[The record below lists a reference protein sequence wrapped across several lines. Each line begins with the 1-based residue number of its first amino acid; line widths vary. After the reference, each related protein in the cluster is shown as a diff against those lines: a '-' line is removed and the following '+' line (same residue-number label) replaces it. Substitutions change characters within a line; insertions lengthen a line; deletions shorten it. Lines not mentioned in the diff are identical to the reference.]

1 LVKAHGGIRCGAVG
15 SGLAVARL
23 KLVTTRLPKETQ
35 MTQSTTDDNSASTS
49 PKQRPRIGRREIGSF
64 LLLLAINWTFVLLFF
79 GAARPRVTI
88 PYSPNFL
95 AQVRSGNVSTITA
108 QDAAIRGTLKRA
120 IRYPARDKNAKPA
133 TEFSTRVPSFADAK
147 ALDTLLKE
155 KGVVVTAK
163 APPTTPWWQTLLAGL
178 VPTILFF
185 GLWYW
190 VMSRSGSG
198 SMFSFGKTKARKYD
212 STTQS
217 VTFADVAGID
227 EAKQELAEVVDFLRA
242 PEKYRKLGAH
252 IPRGVLLTG
261 SPGTGK
267 TLLARAVAGEARVP
281 FFSMSA
287 SEFVE
292 MIVGVGASRV
302 RDLFVQAKAAAPSII
317 FIDEI
322 DAIGRSR
329 SSGAYGGSNDEREQ
343 TLNQI
348 LTEMDGFDASTGVIV
363 LAATNRPDVLDSALL
378 RPGRFDRRVPVQAPD
393 KDGRGQILRV
403 HTRAVPLAP
412 DVDLDAL
419 AATTAGMVGADL
431 ANLANEAALLAAR
444 RGHEQVTMGDFTDAL
459 EKIELG
465 TARKLLLT
473 PADKRRTAYHEA
485 GHALVGMLTPGADP
499 VRKISIIPRTMSLGV
514 TLSAPDAD
522 RFNYD
527 KQSLVAHIKV
537 ATGGRAAEEVVY
549 GDETTGAE
557 SDIRQATSLARNMVG
572 RFGMSE
578 EIGFLA
584 VLPQDGDGSGLMPG
598 VSEVS
603 ERTRQRIDDE
613 MRRIVSEAH
622 DEAVQLLVDNR
633 ERLDSLAE
641 TLFQA
646 ETLEGPEAYAAA
658 GLQPRGGATPPA
670 QPATLVAS

>member
-1 LVKAHGGIRCGAVG
+1 MNPSK
-15 SGLAVARL
+15 
-23 KLVTTRLPKETQ
+23 
-35 MTQSTTDDNSASTS
+35 TDTD
-49 PKQRPRIGRREIGSF
+49 PQDGQPRKKPQIGRREIGAL
-64 LLLLAINWTFVLLFF
+64 LLLLAINWTFVLLFYS
-79 GAARPRVTI
+79 GAARQRVAI
-88 PYSPNFL
+88 PYSPTFL
-95 AQVRSGNVSTITA
+95 AQVQAGNVSTVTA
-108 QDAAIRGTLKRA
+108 QDAAIQGALKHA
-120 IRYPARDKNAKPA
+120 IRYPARDKNTRPT
-133 TEFSTRVPSFADAK
+133 TEFSTRVPDFADTK
-147 ALDTLLKE
+147 ALDTLLQQ

-163 APPTTPWWQTLLAGL
+163 APPGTPWWETLLAGFG
-178 VPTILFF
+178 PTLLFF
-185 GLWYW
+185 GLWYLI
-190 VMSRSGSG
+190 MRQSGSG
-198 SMFSFGKTKARKYD
+198 SMFSFGKTKARKYEP
-212 STTQS
+212 TTDR

-227 EAKQELAEVVDFLRA
+227 EAKDELAEVVDFLRD

-261 SPGTGK
+261 APGTGK
-267 TLLARAVAGEARVP
+267 TLLARAVAGEAGVP

-302 RDLFVQAKAAAPSII
+302 RDLFAQAKAAAPSII

-329 SSGAYGGSNDEREQ
+329 SSGANSGANDEREQ

-393 KDGRGQILRV
+393 KPGREQILHV
-403 HTRAVPLAP
+403 HTRGLPLAP

-444 RGHEQVTMGDFTDAL
+444 RAHEQVTMGDFGDAL

-465 TARKLLLT
+465 TARKLLIT

-514 TLSAPDAD
+514 TISAPGSD

-527 KQSLVAHIKV
+527 KGSLLAHIKV

-557 SDIRQATSLARNMVG
+557 SDIRQATQLARNIVG
-572 RFGMSE
+572 RFGMSD
-578 EIGFLA
+578 EIGFLS
-584 VLPQDGDGSGLMPG
+584 VLPQDGDGSALMPG

-603 ERTRQRIDDE
+603 EGTRQRIDDE
-613 MRRIVSEAH
+613 MRRIVGEAH
-622 DEAVQLLVDNR
+622 DEAVQLLADNR
-633 ERLDSLAE
+633 ESLDSLAE
-641 TLFQA
+641 ALYKA
-646 ETLEGPEAYAAA
+646 ETLDGPDAYAAA
-658 GLQPRGGATPPA
+658 GLEPSDAATPPA
-670 QPATLVAS
+670 EPTTLAA

>member
-1 LVKAHGGIRCGAVG
+1 MKP
-15 SGLAVARL
+15 S
-23 KLVTTRLPKETQ
+23 ETNENPQ
-35 MTQSTTDDNSASTS
+35 PN
-49 PKQRPRIGRREIGSF
+49 KRPQIGRREIGAF
-64 LLLLAINWTFVLLFF
+64 LLLLALNWTLVLLLF
-79 GAARPRVTI
+79 GASARQRVTI
-88 PYSPNFL
+88 PYSPTFL
-95 AQVRSGNVSTITA
+95 AQVQAGNVSTVTA
-108 QDAAIRGTLKRA
+108 QDAAIQGTLKHA
-120 IRYPARDKNAKPA
+120 IRYPARDKNATPA
-133 TEFSTRVPSFADAK
+133 TEFSTRVPAFADTK
-147 ALDTLLKE
+147 ALDTLLQE
-155 KGVVVTAK
+155 KGVVITAK
-163 APPTTPWWQTLLAGL
+163 APPGTPFWQTLLAGFL
-178 VPTILFF
+178 PTLLFF

-190 VMSRSGSG
+190 IMRRSGSG
-198 SMFSFGKTKARKYD
+198 SMFGFGSSKAKKYEPT
-212 STTQS
+212 SER

-227 EAKQELAEVVDFLRA
+227 EAKEELAEVVDFLRN
-242 PEKYRKLGAH
+242 PDKYRKLGAH

-267 TLLARAVAGEARVP
+267 TLLARAVAGEAGVP

-302 RDLFVQAKAAAPSII
+302 RDLFAQAKAAAPSIV

-322 DAIGRSR
+322 DSIGRSR
-329 SSGAYGGSNDEREQ
+329 SSAAYSGANDEREQ

-393 KDGRGQILRV
+393 KDGRAQILRV
-403 HTRAVPLAP
+403 HTRDVPLAQ

-444 RGHEQVTMGDFTDAL
+444 RTHEQVAMADFTDSL

-514 TLSAPDAD
+514 TISAPGSD

-527 KQSLVAHIKV
+527 KQSLLAHIKV

-557 SDIRQATSLARNMVG
+557 SDIRQATQLARNMVG
-572 RFGMSE
+572 RFGMSDA
-578 EIGFLA
+578 IGFLS
-584 VLPQDGDGSGLMPG
+584 VLPQDGDGSALMPG

-613 MRRIVSEAH
+613 MRRIVGEAH

-641 TLFQA
+641 ALFKA
-646 ETLEGPEAYAAA
+646 ETLEGPDAYAAA
-658 GLQPRGGATPPA
+658 GLATTPDEAAPA
-670 QPATLVAS
+670 EPATVGAS

>member
-1 LVKAHGGIRCGAVG
+1 MNPSPTDAHQQHDEP
-15 SGLAVARL
+15 SN
-23 KLVTTRLPKETQ
+23 KKPQ
-35 MTQSTTDDNSASTS
+35 
-49 PKQRPRIGRREIGSF
+49 IGRREIGAV
-64 LLLLAINWTFVLLFF
+64 LLLLAINWTFVLLFSSE
-79 GAARPRVTI
+79 AARQRVAI
-88 PYSPNFL
+88 PYSPTFL
-95 AQVRSGNVSTITA
+95 AQVRARNVSTVTA
-108 QDAAIRGTLKRA
+108 QDAAIQGTLEHA
-120 IRYPARDKNAKPA
+120 IRYPARDKNARPT
-133 TEFSTRVPSFADAK
+133 TEFSTRVPDFADTK
-147 ALDTLLKE
+147 ALDTLLQE
-155 KGVVVTAK
+155 KGVVVRAK
-163 APPTTPWWQTLLAGL
+163 APPGTPWWETLLAGFG
-178 VPTILFF
+178 PTILFF
-185 GLWYW
+185 GLWYL
-190 VMSRSGSG
+190 VMRRSGSG
-198 SMFSFGKTKARKYD
+198 SMFSFGNSKAKKYEP
-212 STTQS
+212 TTER

-227 EAKQELAEVVDFLRA
+227 EAKEELAEVVDFLRD
-242 PEKYRKLGAH
+242 PDKYRKLGAH

-261 SPGTGK
+261 APGTGK
-267 TLLARAVAGEARVP
+267 TLLARAVAGEAGVA

-302 RDLFVQAKAAAPSII
+302 RDLFAQAKAAAPSIV

-329 SSGAYGGSNDEREQ
+329 SSGAYSGANDEREQ

-393 KDGRGQILRV
+393 KNGREQILRV
-403 HTRAVPLAP
+403 HTRGLPLAP

-444 RGHEQVTMGDFTDAL
+444 RAHERVTMGDFSDAL

-465 TARKLLLT
+465 TARKLVLT

-514 TLSAPDAD
+514 TISAPGSD

-527 KQSLVAHIKV
+527 KQSLLAHIKV

-557 SDIRQATSLARNMVG
+557 SDIRQATQLARNMVG
-572 RFGMSE
+572 RFGMSD
-578 EIGFLA
+578 EIGFLS
-584 VLPQDGDGSGLMPG
+584 VLPQDGGGSALMPG

-603 ERTRQRIDDE
+603 ERTRQRVDDE
-613 MRRIVSEAH
+613 MRRIVGEAH
-622 DEAVQLLVDNR
+622 DEAVQLLADHR
-633 ERLDSLAE
+633 ESLDSLAE
-641 TLFQA
+641 ALYKA

-658 GLQPRGGATPPA
+658 GLGPSDAATPPA
-670 QPATLVAS
+670 EPATLVAH

>member
-1 LVKAHGGIRCGAVG
+1 MNP
-15 SGLAVARL
+15 S
-23 KLVTTRLPKETQ
+23 P
-35 MTQSTTDDNSASTS
+35 TDDN
-49 PKQRPRIGRREIGSF
+49 PNKKPQIGRREIGAL
-64 LLLLAINWTFVLLFF
+64 LLLLAINWVSVLAFY
-79 GAARPRVTI
+79 GTAAAQRVAI
-88 PYSPNFL
+88 PYSPTFL
-95 AQVRSGNVSTITA
+95 AQVQAGNVSTVTA
-108 QDAAIRGTLKRA
+108 QDAAIQGTLKHA
-120 IRYPARDKNAKPA
+120 IRYPARDKNATRTA
-133 TEFSTRVPSFADAK
+133 EFSTRVPDFADTQ
-147 ALDTLLKE
+147 ALDALLQE
-155 KGVVVTAK
+155 KGVVVTAQ
-163 APPTTPWWQTLLAGL
+163 APPGTPWWETLLAGFG
-178 VPTILFF
+178 PTILFF
-185 GLWYW
+185 GIWYW
-190 VMSRSGSG
+190 VMKRSGSG
-198 SMFSFGKTKARKYD
+198 SMFSFGASKAKKYEP
-212 STTQS
+212 TTER

-227 EAKQELAEVVDFLRA
+227 EAKEELTEVVDFLRN
-242 PEKYRKLGAH
+242 PDKYRKLGAR

-261 SPGTGK
+261 APGTGK
-267 TLLARAVAGEARVP
+267 TLLAKAVAGEAGVP

-302 RDLFVQAKAAAPSII
+302 RDLFAQAKAAAPSII

-329 SSGAYGGSNDEREQ
+329 SSGSYGGGNDEREQ

-393 KDGRGQILRV
+393 KDGRKQILFV
-403 HTRAVPLAP
+403 HTRNVPLAP

-419 AATTAGMVGADL
+419 ASTTAGMVGADL

-444 RGHEQVTMGDFTDAL
+444 RKHDQVTMGDFSDAL

-465 TARKLLLT
+465 TARKLLVT
-473 PADKRRTAYHEA
+473 PEDKRRTAYHEA
-485 GHALVGMLTPGADP
+485 GHALVGMLSPGADP

-514 TLSAPDAD
+514 TISAPGSD

-527 KQSLVAHIKV
+527 KQSLLAHIKV

-557 SDIRQATSLARNMVG
+557 SDIRQATQLARNMVG
-572 RFGMSE
+572 RYGMSDA
-578 EIGFLA
+578 IGFLS

-598 VSEVS
+598 VSDVS

-613 MRRIVSEAH
+613 MRRIVGEAH
-622 DEAVQLLVDNR
+622 DEAVQLLADNR
-633 ERLDSLAE
+633 EKLESLAE
-641 TLFQA
+641 ALFQA

-658 GLQPRGGATPPA
+658 GLATAPDTAPPAEPATP
-670 QPATLVAS
+670 VAS

>member
-1 LVKAHGGIRCGAVG
+1 MPCDSRAESRTLERWHPALGRWHCVGIAPAQAPVDPHEEGANADDP
-15 SGLAVARL
+15 SETDAN
-23 KLVTTRLPKETQ
+23 PKKKPQ
-35 MTQSTTDDNSASTS
+35 
-49 PKQRPRIGRREIGSF
+49 IGRREIGAF
-64 LLLLAINWTFVLLFF
+64 LLLLALNWTFVLLFSSA
-79 GAARPRVTI
+79 AARQRVAI
-88 PYSPNFL
+88 PYSPTFL
-95 AQVRSGNVSTITA
+95 AQVQAGNVATVTA
-108 QDAAIRGTLKRA
+108 VDAAIKGTLKHS

-133 TEFSTRVPSFADAK
+133 SEFSTRVPDFADTK
-147 ALDTLLKE
+147 ALDTLLQE
-155 KGVVVTAK
+155 EGVVVTAK
-163 APPTTPWWQTLLAGL
+163 APPGTPWWETLLAGFG
-178 VPTILFF
+178 PTLLFF
-185 GLWYW
+185 GLWYLL
-190 VMSRSGSG
+190 MRRSGG
-198 SMFSFGKTKARKYD
+198 SSKAKKYEA
-212 STTQS
+212 TNER

-227 EAKQELAEVVDFLRA
+227 EAKEELAEVVDFLRD
-242 PEKYRKLGAH
+242 PEKYRKLGAR

-261 SPGTGK
+261 DPGSGK
-267 TLLARAVAGEARVP
+267 TLLAKAVAGEAGVP

-302 RDLFVQAKAAAPSII
+302 RDLFKQAEEAAPSII

-329 SSGAYGGSNDEREQ
+329 SSNAYSGVNDEREQ

-378 RPGRFDRRVPVQAPD
+378 RPGRFDRRVPVQAPA
-393 KDGRGQILRV
+393 KPGREQILRV
-403 HTRAVPLAP
+403 HTRGLPLAP

-444 RGHEQVTMGDFTDAL
+444 RKREQVTMADFSDAL

-465 TARKLLLT
+465 TARKLVLT

-514 TLSAPDAD
+514 TISAPGSD

-527 KQSLVAHIKV
+527 KQSLLAHIKV

-557 SDIRQATSLARNMVG
+557 SDIRQATQLARNMVG
-572 RFGMSE
+572 RFGMSD
-578 EIGFLA
+578 EIGFLS
-584 VLPQDGDGSGLMPG
+584 VLPQDGNGSALMPG

-603 ERTRQRIDDE
+603 ERTKQRIDDE
-613 MRRIVSEAH
+613 MRRIIGEAH
-622 DEAVQLLVDNR
+622 DEALQLLADNR

-641 TLFQA
+641 ALFEA

-658 GLQPRGGATPPA
+658 GLSTAPDTPPTA
-670 QPATLVAS
+670 EPATLVAR

>member
-1 LVKAHGGIRCGAVG
+1 MNPPP
-15 SGLAVARL
+15 S
-23 KLVTTRLPKETQ
+23 
-35 MTQSTTDDNSASTS
+35 DDN
-49 PKQRPRIGRREIGSF
+49 PKTKPRIGRNEIGVF
-64 LLLLAINWTFVLLFF
+64 LALLAINWTVALLFN
-79 GAARPRVTI
+79 AASARPRVAI
-88 PYSPNFL
+88 PYSPTFL
-95 AQVRSGNVSTITA
+95 AQVHSGNVSTVTA
-108 QDAAIRGTLKRA
+108 QDAAIQGTLKHA
-120 IRYPARDKNAKPA
+120 IRYPARDKKQRPA
-133 TEFSTRVPSFADAK
+133 TEFSTRVPDFADTK
-147 ALDTLLKE
+147 ALDTLLQE

-163 APPTTPWWQTLLAGL
+163 APPGTPWWVTLLAGFG
-178 VPTILFF
+178 PTLLFF
-185 GLWYW
+185 GLWYM
-190 VMSRSGSG
+190 VMRRSGSG
-198 SMFSFGKTKARKYD
+198 SMFSFAKAKPKQYEP
-212 STTQS
+212 TTEQ

-227 EAKQELAEVVDFLRA
+227 EAKAELAEVVDFLRE
-242 PEKYRKLGAH
+242 PEKYRKLGAR

-261 SPGTGK
+261 APGTGK
-267 TLLARAVAGEARVP
+267 TLLARAVAGEAGVP

-302 RDLFVQAKAAAPSII
+302 RDLFEQAKTAAPSIV

-329 SSGAYGGSNDEREQ
+329 SSSAYSGSNDEREQ

-348 LTEMDGFDASTGVIV
+348 LTEMDGFDAKTGVIV

-393 KDGRGQILRV
+393 KDGRRQILNV
-403 HTRAVPLAP
+403 HTRGLPLAA
-412 DVDLDAL
+412 DVDLDAI

-444 RGHEQVTMGDFTDAL
+444 RTHVQVTMGDFSDAL

-465 TARKLLLT
+465 TARNLLLT
-473 PADKRRTAYHEA
+473 PADKLRTAYHEA

-514 TLSAPDAD
+514 TISAPGSD

-527 KQSLVAHIKV
+527 KQSLLAHIEV

-557 SDIRQATSLARNMVG
+557 SDIRQATNLARNMVG
-572 RFGMSE
+572 RFGMSD
-578 EIGFLA
+578 EIGFLS

-622 DEAVQLLVDNR
+622 DDAVQLLSENR
-633 ERLDSLAE
+633 VRLESLAHA
-641 TLFQA
+641 LFQA
-646 ETLEGPEAYAAA
+646 ETLEGPDAYAAA
-658 GLQPRGGATPPA
+658 GLDPTAAATPPA
-670 QPATLVAS
+670 EPATLAVH

>member
-1 LVKAHGGIRCGAVG
+1 MNPTYHTEDESQEAAGN
-15 SGLAVARL
+15 
-23 KLVTTRLPKETQ
+23 PK
-35 MTQSTTDDNSASTS
+35 
-49 PKQRPRIGRREIGSF
+49 PRIGRREIGSF
-64 LLLLAINWTFVLLFF
+64 LLLLALNWALVLLFY
-79 GAARPRVTI
+79 GAAARQRVAI
-88 PYSPNFL
+88 PYSPTFL
-95 AQVRSGNVSTITA
+95 AQVQAGNVSTITA
-108 QDAAIRGTLKRA
+108 QDAAVKGTLKRA
-120 IRYPARDKNAKPA
+120 IRYPARDKKA
-133 TEFSTRVPSFADAK
+133 TPTKEFSTRVPDFADTK
-147 ALDTLLKE
+147 ALDTLLQE

-163 APPTTPWWQTLLAGL
+163 APPGTPWWQTLLAGFG
-178 VPTILFF
+178 PTILFF

-190 VMSRSGSG
+190 IMRRSGSG
-198 SMFSFGKTKARKYD
+198 SMFSFGSSKAKKYEPT
-212 STTQS
+212 SEG

-227 EAKQELAEVVDFLRA
+227 EAKEELAEVVDFLRD

-261 SPGTGK
+261 EPGTGK
-267 TLLARAVAGEARVP
+267 TLLARAVAGEASVP

-287 SEFVE
+287 SEFIE

-302 RDLFVQAKAAAPSII
+302 RDLFAQAKVAAPSII

-329 SSGAYGGSNDEREQ
+329 SSGAYSGANDEREQ

-393 KDGRGQILRV
+393 KDGRKRILEV
-403 HTRAVPLAP
+403 HTRGVPLAP
-412 DVDLDAL
+412 DVDVDAL

-431 ANLANEAALLAAR
+431 ANLVNEAALLAAR
-444 RGHEQVTMGDFTDAL
+444 RGHDQVVMGDFTDAL

-465 TARKLLLT
+465 TARKLLLSD
-473 PADKRRTAYHEA
+473 ADKRRTAYHEA
-485 GHALVGMLTPGADP
+485 GHALVGMLSPGADP

-514 TLSAPDAD
+514 TISAPGSD

-527 KQSLVAHIKV
+527 KESLLAHIKV

-549 GDETTGAE
+549 GNETTGAE
-557 SDIRQATSLARNMVG
+557 SDIRQATQLVRNMVG
-572 RFGMSE
+572 RFGMSD
-578 EIGFLA
+578 EIGFLS
-584 VLPQDGDGSGLMPG
+584 VLPQDGDGSALMPG

-613 MRRIVSEAH
+613 MRRIVGEAH
-622 DEAVQLLVDNR
+622 DDAVRLLSENR
-633 ERLDSLAE
+633 DRLDSLAQA
-641 TLFQA
+641 LFQA

-658 GLQPRGGATPPA
+658 GLDPAATAPSA
-670 QPATLVAS
+670 EPATAVAAA

>member
-1 LVKAHGGIRCGAVG
+1 MNTPGDTTQRPDGHTGDPRKPGLGWR
-15 SGLAVARL
+15 SLAVFAGIL
-23 KLVTTRLPKETQ
+23 ILNLIL
-35 MTQSTTDDNSASTS
+35 SS
-49 PKQRPRIGRREIGSF
+49 
-64 LLLLAINWTFVLLFF
+64 LFY
-79 GAARPRVTI
+79 AATAKPRVTI
-88 PYSPNFL
+88 PYRPTFI
-95 AQVRSGNVSTITA
+95 AQVQAGNVKTITA
-108 QDAAIRGTLKRA
+108 TNTAIQGTFKHA
-120 IRYPARDKNAKPA
+120 IRYRPNGTNPSGTKAIRT
-133 TEFSTRVPSFADAK
+133 TEFATQIPDFANSGS
-147 ALDTLLKE
+147 LDRLLADH
-155 KGVVVTAK
+155 GVAVTAK
-163 APPTTPWWQTLLAGL
+163 QPAGTPWWQTLLAGTL
-178 VPTILFF
+178 PTLLFF
-185 GLWYW
+185 GLWIWLMRRY
-190 VMSRSGSG
+190 GG
-198 SMFSFGKTKARKYD
+198 QAGGMFSFGQAKARRYEP
-212 STTQS
+212 TTEH

-227 EAKQELAEVVDFLRA
+227 EAKDELTEVVDFLRD
-242 PEKYRKLGAH
+242 PDKYRKLGAH

-267 TLLARAVAGEARVP
+267 TLLAKAVAGEAGVP

-302 RDLFVQAKAAAPSII
+302 RDLFKQAKEAAPAIV

-329 SSGAYGGSNDEREQ
+329 GSGAFSGGNDEREQ

-348 LTEMDGFDASTGVIV
+348 LTEMDGFDATTGVIV

-393 KDGRGQILRV
+393 KDGRKQILGV
-403 HTRAVPLAP
+403 HTRHVPLAL

-444 RGHEQVTMGDFTDAL
+444 RTHEQVTMGDFSDAL

-473 PADKRRTAYHEA
+473 EADKRRTAFHEA

-514 TLSAPDAD
+514 TISAPGSD

-527 KQSLVAHIKV
+527 KQSLLAHIRV

-557 SDIRQATSLARNMVG
+557 SDIRQATQLARNMVG
-572 RFGMSE
+572 RFGMSD
-578 EIGFLA
+578 EIGFLS
-584 VLPQDGDGSGLMPG
+584 VLPQDGDGSALMPG

-613 MRRIVSEAH
+613 MRRIVGEAH
-622 DEAVQLLVDNR
+622 DDAVQLLTDNR
-633 ERLDSLAE
+633 DRLDSLAE
-641 TLFQA
+641 ALFQA

-658 GLQPRGGATPPA
+658 GLQTTPAEPALVGHGGR
-670 QPATLVAS
+670 

>member
-1 LVKAHGGIRCGAVG
+1 MNISGDTTQRPDGQSDDPRK
-15 SGLAVARL
+15 SGLGWRSFAVFAGIL
-23 KLVTTRLPKETQ
+23 ILNYT
-35 MTQSTTDDNSASTS
+35 
-49 PKQRPRIGRREIGSF
+49 
-64 LLLLAINWTFVLLFF
+64 LAAIFY
-79 GAARPRVTI
+79 AATAKPRVTI
-88 PYSPNFL
+88 PYRPVFV
-95 AQVRSGNVSTITA
+95 AQVQAGNVKTITA
-108 QDAAIRGTLKRA
+108 TDTVIQGTFKHAISYSSNG
-120 IRYPARDKNAKPA
+120 AKPVRTNEFA
-133 TEFSTRVPSFADAK
+133 TQIPDFANNGS
-147 ALDTLLKE
+147 LDQLLAAN
-155 KGVVVTAK
+155 GVSVTAK
-163 APPTTPWWQTLLAGL
+163 SPAPTPWWQTLLVG
-178 VPTILFF
+178 VGPTVLFF
-185 GLWYW
+185 GLWVWLMRKYGGQAGA
-190 VMSRSGSG
+190 MG
-198 SMFSFGKTKARKYD
+198 MFSMGQAKARKYEP
-212 STTQS
+212 TQEK

-227 EAKQELAEVVDFLRA
+227 EAKEELTEVVDFLRE
-242 PEKYRKLGAH
+242 PDKYRKLGAH

-261 SPGTGK
+261 QPGTGK
-267 TLLARAVAGEARVP
+267 TLLAKAVAGEAGVP

-302 RDLFVQAKAAAPSII
+302 RDLFKQAKDAAPSIV

-329 SSGAYGGSNDEREQ
+329 SSGAFSGGNDEREQ

-393 KDGRGQILRV
+393 KDGRAQILRV
-403 HTRAVPLAP
+403 HTRNVPLA
-412 DVDLDAL
+412 DGVDIDAL

-444 RGHEQVTMGDFTDAL
+444 RGHELVTMGDFSDAL

-473 PADKRRTAYHEA
+473 PEDKRRTAFHEA

-514 TLSAPDAD
+514 TISAPGTD

-527 KQSLVAHIKV
+527 KESLLAHIKV

-557 SDIRQATSLARNMVG
+557 SDIRQATQLARNMVG
-572 RFGMSE
+572 RFGMSDA
-578 EIGFLA
+578 IGFLS
-584 VLPQDGDGSGLMPG
+584 VLPQDGDGSALMPG
-598 VSEVS
+598 VSDVS

-613 MRRIVSEAH
+613 MRRIVTEQHEA
-622 DEAVQLLVDNR
+622 ALQLLTDNR
-633 ERLDSLAE
+633 ERLNSLAE
-641 TLFQA
+641 ALFQA

-658 GLQPRGGATPPA
+658 GLVSAPDDV
-670 QPATLVAS
+670 LVTSGS